1 MPFKINYMKL
11 ELPYLINIPPFML
24 KGLEGKKIPFLTK
37 VYLLLKGKMVSLII
51 KKTKGRMFCL
61 FMNLLFKND
70 GDIKLING
78 LYQKTLKN
86 KKHIYFP
93 NKRILRVLRDSDS
106 HFERLLSSYSLD
118 HIEFFDGD
126 VVIDC
131 GANVGELFLALSQYN
146 NNLKYYAFEPDK
158 KAYECCILNTTK
170 NSNIQNIGLS
180 NKSESIDFY
189 MDSMGG
195 NSSAVDFGENEKV
208 TVPVEKLDNIK
219 TENNIKLLKV
229 EAEGFEPE
237 VLEGAVDTLKKVQ
250 YVAVDFGPER
260 GYEQKDTIIEVNNFL
275 LENNFQLI
283 KFEINR
289 ITGLYV
295 KVDR

>member
-1 MPFKINYMKL
+1 
-11 ELPYLINIPPFML
+11 
-24 KGLEGKKIPFLTK
+24 
-37 VYLLLKGKMVSLII
+37 
-51 KKTKGRMFCL
+51 
-61 FMNLLFKND
+61 
-70 GDIKLING
+70 
-78 LYQKTLKN
+78 
-86 KKHIYFP
+86 
-93 NKRILRVLRDSDS
+93 
-106 HFERLLSSYSLD
+106 
-118 HIEFFDGD
+118 
-126 VVIDC
+126 
-131 GANVGELFLALSQYN
+131 
-146 NNLKYYAFEPDK
+146 
-158 KAYECCILNTTK
+158 
-170 NSNIQNIGLS
+170 
-180 NKSESIDFY
+180 

-195 NSSAVDFGENEKV
+195 NSSAVAFGENEKV
-208 TVPVEKLDNIK
+208 IVPVEKLDNIK

-237 VLEGAVDTLKKVQ
+237 VLEGAIDTLKKVQ